1 MISTFQCLQAIIA
14 LSWPLLVQFLYLIRI
29 QIHPPKFNK
38 HSPWKM
44 MRKEDDPASFW
55 VGWYIFR
62 TRLCMLNFQGV
73 YVLRVRLELPLWG
86 MGCFDHDN
94 LLQSGLATPSPWI
107 GWLSVRSRG
116 NPGTHDM
123 TPERGPIFFLGG
135 VCFLY
140 TGKISPWKKINLCII
155 PKTLNCVNYI
165 IGTFTYMDGLILM
178 GFHVGKYTS
187 LSQWT
192 LKFSLL
198 NM

>member
-1 MISTFQCLQAIIA
+1 
-14 LSWPLLVQFLYLIRI
+14 
-29 QIHPPKFNK
+29 
-38 HSPWKM
+38 

-123 TPERGPIFFLGG
+123 TPERGPIFFFW
-135 VCFLY
+135 VCVFCILEKVPHEKK
-140 TGKISPWKKINLCII
+140 TTCVSFPKHSIVLIISLVHLPTWM
-155 PKTLNCVNYI
+155 V
-165 IGTFTYMDGLILM
+165 
-178 GFHVGKYTS
+178 
-187 LSQWT
+187 
-192 LKFSLL
+192 
-198 NM
+198 